1 MVGQEDITS
10 LRLRVAAL
18 GPSRPG
24 RRIPEDLRGELRLAC
39 AALADQLTQREIAEA
54 FGLSLGT
61 VQRWLRGAVPVPASM
76 VPVEIV
82 ESAPSALRLVTP
94 RGFVVE
100 GLNPAT
106 AAELLRYLR

>member
-1 MVGQEDITS
+1 MVSREDITS

-39 AALADQLTQREIAEA
+39 AALAAQLTQREMAEA

-61 VQRWLRGAVPVPASM
+61 VQRWLRDRVAVPASM

-82 ESAPSALRLVTP
+82 ELTPSSLRLVTP
-94 RGFVVE
+94 QGFV
-100 GLNPAT
+100 
-106 AAELLRYLR
+106 